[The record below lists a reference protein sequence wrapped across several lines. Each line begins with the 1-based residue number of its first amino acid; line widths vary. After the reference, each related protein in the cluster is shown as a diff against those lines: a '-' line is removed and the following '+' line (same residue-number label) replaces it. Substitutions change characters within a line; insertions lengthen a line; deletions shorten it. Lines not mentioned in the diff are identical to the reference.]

1 MFYTLF
7 FPALP
12 NPSNF
17 SCTLSRGSEVLQNP
31 CISFLSYL
39 SYTVHIHA
47 SVSVTAVSSFYME
60 DVSYMQA

>member
-1 MFYTLF
+1 MFCTLSL
-7 FPALP
+7 PALP

-39 SYTVHIHA
+39 SYTVQIHA
-47 SVSVTAVSSFYME
+47 SVSMTAVSSFYMA
-60 DVSYMQA
+60 DVSYLQA